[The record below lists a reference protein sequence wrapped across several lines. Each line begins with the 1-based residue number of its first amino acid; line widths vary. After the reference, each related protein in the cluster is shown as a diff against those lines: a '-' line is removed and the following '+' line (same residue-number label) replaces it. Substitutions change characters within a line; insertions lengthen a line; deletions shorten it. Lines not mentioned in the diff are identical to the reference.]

1 MLAIGSSLRKV
12 RLMAASGMGI
22 ALGMLAAV
30 APAAVLAAGMGSAG
44 GSVVAAQQKPTT
56 RPAADTP
63 SATATGNT
71 FTIPAGWSV
80 KVKGNAS
87 ILEAPEANSWIA
99 LVDVKAQQHDAAIAE
114 AWAAYRPTMRL
125 PLLATASSPDKG
137 GWTEQRIYSYQTPPK
152 EHRSVTAGAMR
163 HGERWIAWISD
174 IDNAVREK
182 RLAAISLVFDS
193 LLPKGYT
200 PESFAGRKANALD
213 ARRIQELSEFVERAR
228 RESGVPGLS
237 VGIVQSGKTV
247 LAGGFG
253 RKELGKAGQPD
264 ADTLYLIAS
273 TTKPL
278 TTLMLAKLVDAKR
291 VAWDTPVI
299 QVLPSFRLGD
309 AGVTRK
315 VQIKHLI
322 CACTGLPR
330 QDLEWLMEFK
340 DATPASSIASLGTM
354 LPTSGFGEI
363 FQYSNLLAAVAG
375 FTGGHVL
382 LPDKEL
388 GAAYDQAMQS
398 LVFDPL
404 GMRGT
409 TFDFKR
415 ALAANHAAAHALDI
429 DGKPSHA
436 VFDVNYAIVP
446 VRPAGGAWSSV
457 NDLLKYVAMELANGR
472 LADGSRYISAQI
484 LNDRRKP
491 NVPVGKDND
500 YGMGLMMYKKAGV
513 RIVGHA
519 GSMFGYRSQMFWLPD
534 HDVGV
539 VMLTN
544 SDQGWTVTGA
554 VERKLFELMFDG
566 KPQADNELRMAV
578 AAMREDIAAG
588 RKLLRVPPEHAALAK
603 LADNYTNPALGDIAV
618 RRTGESVIFD
628 FGEWKSEVASRDNPD
643 GTTSFITI
651 VPGFIGH
658 EFMLGEMDGR
668 SVLSMRDA
676 QHEYLFREK

>member
-1 MLAIGSSLRKV
+1 MFSIASLFRKV
-12 RLMAASGMGI
+12 RLMTASGMGT
-22 ALGMLAAV
+22 ALGVMLAAV
-30 APAAVLAAGMGSAG
+30 SP
-44 GSVVAAQQKPTT
+44 VAA
-56 RPAADTP
+56 PAADTP
-63 SATATGNT
+63 STTVTGNT

-80 KVKGNAS
+80 TVKGNAS
-87 ILEAPEANSWIA
+87 ILEAPESNSWIV
-99 LVDVKAQQHDAAIAE
+99 LVDVKAKQHDAAVAE
-114 AWAAYRPTMRL
+114 AWAAYSPAPP
-125 PLLATASSPDKG
+125 PLQTAASSPDKD
-137 GWTEQRIYSYQTPPK
+137 GWTDQRIYSYQTSPQD
-152 EHRSVTAGAMR
+152 HRNVTAGAMR
-163 HGERWIAWISD
+163 HGNRWIAWISD

-213 ARRIQELSEFVERAR
+213 TQRIQELSEFVERAR
-228 RESGVPGLS
+228 GESGVPGLS
-237 VGIVQSGKTV
+237 VGIVQNGKTV
-247 LAGGFG
+247 LARGFG
-253 RKELGKAGQPD
+253 LKDLGKAGQPD

-291 VAWDTPVI
+291 VAWDTPVTQI
-299 QVLPSFRLGD
+299 LPSFRLGD
-309 AGVTRK
+309 AGTTRK

-340 DATPASSIASLGTM
+340 DATPASSIASLGSM
-354 LPTSGFGEI
+354 QPTSEFGEI

-375 FTGGHVL
+375 FTGGHVSF
-382 LPDKEL
+382 PDEEL

-398 LVFDPL
+398 LVFEPL
-404 GMRGT
+404 GMRAT

-429 DGKPSHA
+429 DGKSSHA
-436 VFDVNYAIVP
+436 VFDVNYAVVP

-457 NDLLKYVAMELANGR
+457 NDLLKYVAMEIANGK
-472 LADGSRYISAQI
+472 LADGGRYISAQT
-484 LNDRRKP
+484 LNDRRIP

-500 YGMGLMMYKKAGV
+500 YGMGLMMYKKTGV

-544 SDQGWTVTGA
+544 SDQGWTVTSA
-554 VERKLFELMFDG
+554 VERKLLELLFDG
-566 KPQADNELRMAV
+566 KPQAEDELRMAV
-578 AAMREDIAAG
+578 AAMRETMAAE
-588 RKLLRVPPEHAALAK
+588 RKLLHVPPERGALAK

-618 RRTGESVIFD
+618 SKTGKGVVFD
-628 FGEWKSEVASRDNPD
+628 FGEWQSEVASRDNPD
-643 GTTSFITI
+643 GTTSFMTI

-658 EFMLGEMDGR
+658 EFVLGEVDGK
-668 SVLSMRDA
+668 SVLRMRDA
-676 QHEYLFREK
+676 QHEYVFREK